1 VKRGWVVLGGVA
13 AMAAVLAIAPGQ
25 LRRLEFFRVRR
36 VEVTGARYVTGAQ
49 VAALLGLPAT
59 ASLFDDTD
67 PLARKLVRMRGVR
80 EARIS
85 RRWPGTLVVRLTEA
99 DPVGLARTDSGL
111 VLIDDRGRVLPF
123 DPVRAPAD
131 LPLAP
136 ADPVVAGL
144 MGRLREW
151 EPGLFAEVEAA
162 ARANGDVA
170 LQVGDRRLLLRGDA
184 SRETFRALAA
194 VMGDLGR
201 KGKRYRE
208 LDARYTDRVYVRGM
222 KS

>member
-1 VKRGWVVLGGVA
+1 VKRGWVILGGVA
-13 AMAAVLAIAPGQ
+13 VIAAGVLVAPGQ
-25 LRRLEFFRVRR
+25 LRRLEFFRVKR
-36 VEVTGARYVTGAQ
+36 VEVIGARYVSGDQ
-49 VAALLGLPAT
+49 VAATLGLPAT
-59 ASLFDDTD
+59 ASLVDDTD

-80 EARIS
+80 EARVS

-99 DPVGLARTDSGL
+99 DPVGLARTDAGL

-123 DPVRAPAD
+123 DPTRAPAD

-144 MGRLREW
+144 MARLREW
-151 EPGLFAEVEAA
+151 EPGLFSEVEAA
-162 ARANGDVA
+162 ERAGGDVA
-170 LQVGDRRLLLRGDA
+170 LRTGDRRLLLRGDA
-184 SRETFRALAA
+184 TPETLRALVA

-201 KGKRYRE
+201 KGKRYQE

-222 KS
+222 RS

>member
-1 VKRGWVVLGGVA
+1 MKRGWVILGGVA
-13 AMAAVLAIAPGQ
+13 VITAVVLVAPGQ
-25 LRRLEFFRVRR
+25 LRRLEFFRVKRL
-36 VEVTGARYVTGAQ
+36 EVIGARYVSGER
-49 VAALLGLPAT
+49 VAAALGLPAT
-59 ASLFDDTD
+59 ASLFDDTA
-67 PLARKLVRMRGVR
+67 PLARKLVRLRGVR
-80 EARIS
+80 EAKLS

-144 MGRLREW
+144 MARLREW
-151 EPGLFAEVEAA
+151 EPGLYSEVEAA
-162 ARANGDVA
+162 ERAGGDVA
-170 LQVGDRRLLLRGDA
+170 LRTGNRRLLLRGDA
-184 SRETFRALAA
+184 TPETLRALVA
-194 VMGDLGR
+194 VMGDLSR
-201 KGKRYRE
+201 KGKRYQE

-222 KS
+222 RS